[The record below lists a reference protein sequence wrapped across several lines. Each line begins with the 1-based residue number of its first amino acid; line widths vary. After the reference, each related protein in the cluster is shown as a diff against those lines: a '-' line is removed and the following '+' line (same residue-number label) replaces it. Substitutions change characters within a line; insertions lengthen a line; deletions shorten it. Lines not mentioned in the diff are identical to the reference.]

1 MNAKKPE
8 TDTETELSIIT
19 TNYIYP
25 VKLKLH
31 YYNNGTYR
39 NCLRTLFKMNPN
51 NFPKFDENLDEET
64 RDENEY
70 DIDSAS
76 VAMDKILYDIT
87 KNSLFLYVLDK
98 AAARMFS
105 TDREIGMTI
114 LFSYDYL
121 DVFHECL
128 VHFYTNENEFT
139 DTTDCYVELL
149 KRLS

>member
-1 MNAKKPE
+1 MNTIKPE
-8 TDTETELSIIT
+8 TETELSIIT
-19 TNYIYP
+19 TDYVYP
-25 VKLKLH
+25 TKLKIF
-31 YYNNGTYR
+31 YNNNATYR
-39 NCLRTLFKMNPN
+39 NCLRTIFKMNPN
-51 NFPKFDENLDEET
+51 NFPKFDMDLDDET

-70 DIDSAS
+70 DMDSAAI
-76 VAMDKILYDIT
+76 AMNTVIHDIS

-105 TDREIGMTI
+105 TDREIGLSI

-121 DVFHECL
+121 DVFHNCL
-128 VHFYTNENEFT
+128 VHFFTNENEFT

>member
-1 MNAKKPE
+1 MNGEKPE
-8 TDTETELSIIT
+8 TETELAIIT
-19 TNYIYP
+19 TNYVYP
-25 VKLKLH
+25 TKYKL
-31 YYNNGTYR
+31 YYDTNTTYR

-51 NFPKFDENLDEET
+51 NFPKFDEDLDEET
-64 RDENEY
+64 RDENDY
-70 DIDSAS
+70 DMDSAAI
-76 VAMDKILYDIT
+76 AMNTILYDIT

-105 TDREIGMTI
+105 TDREIGLTI

-121 DVFHECL
+121 DVFHQCL
-128 VHFYTNENEFT
+128 VFFYTNENEFT

>member
-1 MNAKKPE
+1 MNGEKPE
-8 TDTETELSIIT
+8 TETELAIIT
-19 TNYIYP
+19 TNYVYP
-25 VKLKLH
+25 TKYKL
-31 YYNNGTYR
+31 YYDTNTTYR

-51 NFPKFDENLDEET
+51 NFPKFYADLDEET
-64 RDENEY
+64 RDENDY
-70 DIDSAS
+70 DMDSAAI
-76 VAMDKILYDIT
+76 AMNTILYDIT

-105 TDREIGMTI
+105 TDREIGLTI

-121 DVFHECL
+121 DVFHQCL
-128 VHFYTNENEFT
+128 VFFYTNENEFT

>member
-1 MNAKKPE
+1 MNTIKPE
-8 TDTETELSIIT
+8 TGTELSSIT
-19 TNYIYP
+19 TDYVYP
-25 VKLKLH
+25 TKLKMF
-31 YYNNGTYR
+31 YNNNATYR
-39 NCLRTLFKMNPN
+39 ICLRTLFKMNPN
-51 NFPKFDENLDEET
+51 KFPKFDEDLDEET
-64 RDENEY
+64 RDENDY

-76 VAMDKILYDIT
+76 VAMDTILHDIT

-105 TDREIGMTI
+105 TDREIGLTI

-149 KRLS
+149 KRLT

>member
-1 MNAKKPE
+1 MNAVKPE
-8 TDTETELSIIT
+8 TETELSIIT
-19 TNYIYP
+19 TDYVYP
-25 VKLKLH
+25 TKLKIF
-31 YYNNGTYR
+31 YNTNTTYR

-51 NFPKFDENLDEET
+51 NFPKFDTDLDDET
-64 RDENEY
+64 RDENDY
-70 DIDSAS
+70 DIDSAAI
-76 VAMDKILYDIT
+76 AMNTVLHDIN

-105 TDREIGMTI
+105 TDREIGLSI

-128 VHFYTNENEFT
+128 VYFYKNESEFT